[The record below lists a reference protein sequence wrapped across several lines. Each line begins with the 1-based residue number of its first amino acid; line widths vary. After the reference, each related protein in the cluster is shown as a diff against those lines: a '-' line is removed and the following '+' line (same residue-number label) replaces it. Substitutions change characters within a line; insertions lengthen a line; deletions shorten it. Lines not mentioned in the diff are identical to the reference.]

1 MTTGIFDSV
10 VTFLERI
17 LQIVQKYGFARVI
30 STLIMVGVCSYVV
43 INVNRIENL
52 VTNGIKNKQYE
63 IKNEHDKRMMR
74 RQEINTQVNVILNNL
89 LIQSNA
95 DRCMILEMHNGTN
108 NIAGL
113 PFVYVDATYSI
124 TREGVESVDEDY
136 TNLNMSRFYFFT
148 HIINKEKWGGNVKE
162 VESIDRKYA
171 NRLRSNN
178 TEYISVSIIHG
189 NSMPIGFLLV
199 TYTDTKNINYEMLD
213 KSLHKA
219 GQKVSNIL
227 NMEYSKEDA

>member
-1 MTTGIFDSV
+1 MNSMFNSF
-10 VTFLERI
+10 VTFFEQVLS
-17 LQIVQKYGFARVI
+17 IVRRYGFPRVI
-30 STLIMVGVCSYVV
+30 TTLIIVGVCTYVV
-43 INVNRIENL
+43 VNVNRIENL
-52 VTNGIKNKQYE
+52 VISAIKNKQYE
-63 IKNEHDKRMMR
+63 IKNEHDKNMLR
-74 RQEINTQVNVILNNL
+74 RQEINTQINVILNNL
-89 LIQSNA
+89 LLQTNA

-113 PFVYVDATYSI
+113 PFVYVDATYSV

-178 TEYISVSIIHG
+178 NEYISVSIIHG

-199 TYTDTKNINYEMLD
+199 SYTNTNNINYEMLD

-219 GQKVSNIL
+219 GQRVSNIL
-227 NMEYSKEDA
+227 NMEYTKDNE